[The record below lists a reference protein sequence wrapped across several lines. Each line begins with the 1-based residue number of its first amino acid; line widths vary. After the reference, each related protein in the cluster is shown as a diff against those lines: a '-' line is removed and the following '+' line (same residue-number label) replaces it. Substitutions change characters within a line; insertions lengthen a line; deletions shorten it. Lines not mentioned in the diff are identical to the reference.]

1 MGSYCEVEIWKY
13 WIEEVVTEAEHE
25 KSVKGRNSFKCVWLD
40 QRERMSA
47 VFVFDGG
54 VKIITVTAGQM
65 SIPVYDNHSQYSF
78 QWFMQIYV
86 YDPLYISFF
95 CSNQI
100 DCTRNVVNYNQ
111 NKVSIY

>member
-1 MGSYCEVEIWKY
+1 LEVLDRR
-13 WIEEVVTEAEHE
+13 EVVTEAEHE
-25 KSVKGRNSFKCVWLD
+25 KSVKRRNSFKCVWLD

-86 YDPLYISFF
+86 YDPLYISFSVAIKLIVLVMLLIITKTK
-95 CSNQI
+95 CLYIS
-100 DCTRNVVNYNQ
+100 
-111 NKVSIY
+111 